1 MRSFPTEFESKK
13 EVLFYPRQPE
23 LYTGDILEIGP
34 GRGDFL
40 LSTASQCPDKKIV
53 AVELEKKR
61 YFKLILRIEKR
72 GLINILLIHGNARI
86 VLPRYFQPDSFEK
99 IYVLFPD
106 PWPKRRHLPH
116 RLMSVEFIELLADLL
131 RPDGELYTATDFW
144 PYAEMIVDNADQVSR
159 LRNLGT
165 PYFTTIAHLPYYSPS
180 FYEQKWQNEGRAIYY
195 MRFEKR

>member
-1 MRSFPTEFESKK
+1 MRSFPAKFESKK

-23 LYTGDILEIGP
+23 LCTGDILEIGP

-40 LSTASQCPDKKIV
+40 LSIASHRPGEKIV

-61 YFKLILRIEKR
+61 YFKLIPRIEKS
-72 GLINILLIHGNARI
+72 GLTNVLLIHGNARI
-86 VLPRYFQPDSFEK
+86 ILPRYFRPDSFDK

-144 PYAEMIVDNADQVSR
+144 PYAEMVVDNAGRVSR
-159 LRNLGT
+159 LSNLGM
-165 PYFTTIAHLPYYSPS
+165 PYFTTIAHLPYYNPS
-180 FYEQKWQNEGRAIYY
+180 FYEQKWQHEGRAIYY
-195 MRFEKR
+195 IRFRKR